1 MRWQDGYPCDTNST
15 DGQDSARLAGLMWV
29 FDHPEKYQF
38 DISRY
43 YTFWGYKRHPREENK
58 TPFSRDQ
65 AVCLF
70 AGFLKSYTRIYV
82 NPTYNPPN
90 GDWISPSVRGHF
102 NLCGGSSYK
111 LFQNLWLWLDV
122 FWSCF
127 IAPMAEPNQLLC
139 MMMCHANPFYLQFWI
154 THNDRWEDAI
164 REYWCSKTVGIYN
177 RGEPEFAEWMIETI
191 KIRVFDTKR
200 D

>member
-1 MRWQDGYPCDTNST
+1 MRWQDGYPCDSGST
-15 DGQDSARLAGLMWV
+15 DGQDSARLAGLMQV
-29 FDHPEKYQF
+29 FNHPKKDRF
-38 DISRY
+38 MINSY
-43 YTFWGYKRHPREENK
+43 YDYIGYKRHPTEPNK

-70 AGFLKSYTRIYV
+70 AGFFQSGNRIYV

-102 NLCGGSSYK
+102 KLCGGSVYTW
-111 LFQNLWLWLDV
+111 FQNLWLWLDV
-122 FWSCF
+122 LWLCF
-127 IAPMAEPNQLLC
+127 IAPMAESNQLLC
-139 MMMCHANPFYLQFWI
+139 MMMCHSNPFYLEFWI

>member
-29 FDHPEKYQF
+29 FDHPEKTRF
-38 DISRY
+38 NIKSY
-43 YTFWGYKRHPREENK
+43 YGYEGYKRHPIEENK

-102 NLCGGSSYK
+102 KLCAGSSYTWFK
-111 LFQNLWLWLDV
+111 NLWLWLDV
-122 FWSCF
+122 LWSCF
-127 IAPMAEPNQLLC
+127 ITPMAEPNQLLC